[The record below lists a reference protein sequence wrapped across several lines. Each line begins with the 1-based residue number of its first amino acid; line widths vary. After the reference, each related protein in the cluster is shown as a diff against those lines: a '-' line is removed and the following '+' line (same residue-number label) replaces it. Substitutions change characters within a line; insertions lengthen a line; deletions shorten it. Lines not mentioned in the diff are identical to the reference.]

1 MEDKNIQQKLYIYI
15 CMEDML
21 FHIELIQN
29 TLENNIIIRN
39 SIIILEFHS
48 IYGYDYMKLMESFEM
63 DVWNGNYIMFKVL
76 CHKSY

>member
-39 SIIILEFHS
+39 ILFK
-48 IYGYDYMKLMESFEM
+48 DY
-63 DVWNGNYIMFKVL
+63 
-76 CHKSY
+76 H